1 MERKTSTS
9 ALWQE
14 CLDVF
19 VAVPGGPCD
28 GAQGEGEITVG
39 GEFQEEL
46 EADYI
51 GPLGQ

>member
-14 CLDVF
+14 CLVF
-19 VAVPGGPCD
+19 VAVPGGLRD
-28 GAQGEGEITVG
+28 GAQGEGEITVR